1 METVA
6 AVAVGAVVLGAL
18 LVASGARAQARKR
31 DAFIAAC
38 TPLGATV
45 LAGPTPACVLERA
58 GLRLVLM
65 RVERRDQLPPRV
77 DVLLEAALS
86 LIPAGGVVLRENEK
100 PSHHGPPEAAPKVEA
115 ALTPQVRAVVT
126 QRLGGRLAFR
136 SLDTLVPDA
145 AFRVLLRT
153 RWADEW
159 RGMLLQ
165 TWLPLGASTAELE
178 TAVTGLLEVRAAL
191 VSSPGVE
198 ERGRG

>member
-1 METVA
+1 MPVA
-6 AVAVGAVVLGAL
+6 AAALGVLSVAVVVFVLAAR
-18 LVASGARAQARKR
+18 VAAQKR
-31 DAFIAAC
+31 EAFIAAC
-38 TPLGATV
+38 SPLGAAV
-45 LAGPTPACVLERA
+45 LAGPTPACALERA

-65 RVERRDQLPPRV
+65 RVERRDRLPPRV

-86 LIPAGGVVLRENEK
+86 LVPAGGAVLRPNEK

-115 ALTPQVRAVVT
+115 ALTPQVRDVVT

-165 TWLPLGASTAELE
+165 TWLPLDVSTAEVE
-178 TAVTGLLEVRAAL
+178 TAVAGLLEVRAAL
-191 VSSPGVE
+191 VTSPGVV

>member
-1 METVA
+1 MPVA
-6 AVAVGAVVLGAL
+6 AAALGVLSVAVVVFVLAAR
-18 LVASGARAQARKR
+18 VAAQKR
-31 DAFIAAC
+31 EAFIAAC
-38 TPLGATV
+38 SPLGSTV

-86 LIPAGGVVLRENEK
+86 LVPAGGAVLRPNEK

-115 ALTPQVRAVVT
+115 ALTPQVREAVK

-165 TWLPLGASTAELE
+165 TWLPLDVSTAELE
-178 TAVTGLLEVRAAL
+178 TAVAGLLEVRAAL
-191 VSSPGVE
+191 VTSPGVV

>member
-1 METVA
+1 MPVA
-6 AVAVGAVVLGAL
+6 AVALGVLSVAVVIFVLAAR
-18 LVASGARAQARKR
+18 VAAQKR
-31 DAFIAAC
+31 GAFIAAC
-38 TPLGATV
+38 SPLGAAV
-45 LAGPTPACVLERA
+45 LAGPTPACALERA
-58 GLRLVLM
+58 GLRVVLM

-86 LIPAGGVVLRENEK
+86 LVPAGGAVLRPDDK

-115 ALTPQVRAVVT
+115 ALTPQVREVVT

-165 TWLPLGASTAELE
+165 TWLPLDVSTAELE
-178 TAVTGLLEVRAAL
+178 NAVAGLLEVRAAL
-191 VSSPGVE
+191 VTAPGVV

>member
-1 METVA
+1 MP
-6 AVAVGAVVLGAL
+6 VAVVALGVL
-18 LVASGARAQARKR
+18 LVAGVVFVMAARVAARKR
-31 DAFIAAC
+31 EAFLATC
-38 TPLGATV
+38 SSLGATV
-45 LAGPTPACVLERA
+45 LAGSTPACVLERA

-86 LIPAGGVVLRENEK
+86 LVPAGGVLLRENDK
-100 PSHHGPPEAAPKVEA
+100 PAHHGPPDAALKLEA
-115 ALTPQVRAVVT
+115 ALTLQVRAVVT
-126 QRLGGRLAFR
+126 QRLGGRLSLR
-136 SLDTLVPDA
+136 SLDTIVPDA
-145 AFRVLLRT
+145 AFRVLLRS
-153 RWADEW
+153 RWTDEW

-178 TAVTGLLEVRAAL
+178 SAVAGLLEVRAAL